1 MISWMANVDAAGLLV
16 KLGDLILLGRRS
28 KVCESLSGYWAI
40 PGGAIE
46 PNEQPRDAAIREFL
60 EETDIEINKEIS
72 YLTSFPTPN
81 GGTFFVYFTEVQDLI
96 FPSADAKD
104 AFEHDEWGFFKIQKN
119 CLPTPIT
126 KETIK
131 AILMTK

>member
-1 MISWMANVDAAGLLV
+1 MDKIDAAGLLV

-46 PNEQPRDAAIREFL
+46 LNETPEEAALREFL
-60 EETDIEINKEIS
+60 EETDVQINQQIS
-72 YLTSFPTPN
+72 YLTRFSTLN
-81 GGTFFVYFTEVQDLI
+81 GGTFFVYYTEVQDLI
-96 FPSADAKD
+96 FPSSDAKD
-104 AFEHDEWGFFKIQKN
+104 AFEHDEWGFFKIEKN

-126 KETIK
+126 KETTK

>member
-1 MISWMANVDAAGLLV
+1 MAEVDAAGLLV

-28 KVCESLSGYWAI
+28 KSCETLSGYWSI

-46 PNEQPRDAAIREFL
+46 LNEEPKQAALREFF
-60 EETDIEINKEIS
+60 EETDIQINQELL
-72 YLTSFPTPN
+72 YLTCFPTQN
-81 GGTFFVYFTEVQDLI
+81 GGTFFVYYTEIQDLI
-96 FPSADAKD
+96 FPSSNAQD
-104 AFEHDEWGFFKIQKN
+104 AFEHDEWGFFKIEKN
-119 CLPTPIT
+119 CLPTPTT

>member
-1 MISWMANVDAAGLLV
+1 MANVDAAGLLV

-28 KVCESLSGYWAI
+28 KACESLSGFWAI

-46 PNEQPRDAAIREFL
+46 SNEKPKDAAMREFF
-60 EETDIEINKEIS
+60 EETGVEINKEIS
-72 YLTSFPTPN
+72 YLTRFRTPS
-81 GGTFFVYFTEVQDLI
+81 GGIFFVYSTEIQDLI
-96 FPSADAKD
+96 FPSTDAED
-104 AFEHDEWGFFKIQKN
+104 AFEHDEWGFFKIEKN

>member
-1 MISWMANVDAAGLLV
+1 MVKVDAAGLLV
-16 KLGDLILLGRRS
+16 KLGGLILLGRRS

-46 PNEQPRDAAIREFL
+46 LNESPKDAALREFF
-60 EETDIEINKEIS
+60 EETDVEINQQIS
-72 YLTSFPTPN
+72 YLTKFSTPS
-81 GGTFFVYFTEVQDLI
+81 GGTFFVYYTEIQNLI
-96 FPSADAKD
+96 FPSSEAKD

-131 AILMTK
+131 AILMTR

>member
-1 MISWMANVDAAGLLV
+1 MDKIDAAGLLV

-46 PNEQPRDAAIREFL
+46 LNETPEEAALREFL
-60 EETDIEINKEIS
+60 EETDVQINQQIS
-72 YLTSFPTPN
+72 YLTRFSTPN
-81 GGTFFVYFTEVQDLI
+81 GGTFFVYYTEVQDLI
-96 FPSADAKD
+96 FPSSDAKD
-104 AFEHDEWGFFKIQKN
+104 AFEHDEWGFFKIEKN